1 MSLAELLL
9 QLSVLIGLP
18 AVLLAGAGAA
28 VIVIARDW
36 RAAIFGYLLVSLMLA
51 LLLSQI
57 LPAEWGLMQA
67 IAGGLVCVMLFL
79 SARQLS
85 WLAKDRHDEAR
96 WPRMASLSTFR
107 ALAVGLAAV
116 AYFALYQEIEFPNL
130 APLFRNA
137 LVWLALMGILGLA
150 LHEEPLHAGLSL
162 LTFLG
167 GSELLLFSL
176 LQRRMLVGMVLAL
189 QVLLGLAVAYLVL
202 ARGLE
207 ARAAAVDG
215 AGGDT

>member
-1 MSLAELLL
+1 MSLADLLL

-18 AVLLAGAGAA
+18 AVLLAGVGAA
-28 VIVIARDW
+28 LIVIARDW
-36 RAAIFGYLLVSLMLA
+36 RAAIFGYLLLSLMLA

-57 LPAEWGLMQA
+57 LPAEWGLLQV

-79 SARQLS
+79 SARQLNP
-85 WLAKDRHDEAR
+85 LVKDRRDEAR

-116 AYFALYQEIEFPNL
+116 AYFALYQEIEIPGL

-137 LVWLALMGILGLA
+137 LLWLALMGVLGLA

-162 LTFLG
+162 LTFWG
-167 GSELLLFSL
+167 GAELLLFSL
-176 LQRRMLVGMVLAL
+176 VQRRMVVGMVLSL
-189 QVLLGLAVAYLVL
+189 QVLLGLAIAYLML
-202 ARGLE
+202 AQGL
-207 ARAAAVDG
+207 AADMSA
-215 AGGDT
+215 ANESGGSP

>member
-1 MSLAELLL
+1 MTLADLFL

-28 VIVIARDW
+28 LIVIARDW
-36 RAAIFGYLLVSLMLA
+36 RAAIFGYLLVALMVA

-57 LPAEWGLMQA
+57 LPAEWGLLQA

-79 SARQLS
+79 SARQLR
-85 WLAKDRHDEAR
+85 WLAHERRDEAR
-96 WPRMASLSTFR
+96 WPRMASLTIFR

-116 AYFALYQEIEFPNL
+116 AYFALHQGIELPKL
-130 APLFRNA
+130 TPLFRDA

-150 LHEEPLHAGLSL
+150 VHEEPLHAGLSL
-162 LTFLG
+162 LTFWG

-176 LQRRMLVGMVLAL
+176 TQRRMIVGMVLGL
-189 QVLLGLAVAYLVL
+189 QVLLGLAIAYLVL
-202 ARGLE
+202 AQGLK
-207 ARAAAVDG
+207 DG
-215 AGGDT
+215 APAADGAEVAR